1 MHSEDAALILHE
13 NSVNIIHVQGLIPK
27 AISSQWVKF
36 IVVLAPKRAFLMC
49 GSHYSSV
56 N

>member
-1 MHSEDAALILHE
+1 MLREK
-13 NSVNIIHVQGLIPK
+13 SVNIIPVQGLIPK
-27 AISSQWVKF
+27 AISSQWDKI
-36 IVVLAPKRAFLMC
+36 IVVFAPKRAILMC